1 MQTNT
6 NVLLE
11 WRAPTRSDHK
21 RSERWY
27 IVMGTLCAVIVV
39 YGIFSGTWSMSLV
52 FAFIPALYWL
62 LRNQAHKQH
71 VIRIMTLGIE
81 YDGVLLPWGDFK
93 EFWILS
99 GPNYNELHIAP
110 VKKIRSE
117 IVIQTGTID
126 PFVLR
131 DVLAQF
137 LPQIGDR
144 HEKLLD
150 AFIRFCKL

>member
-6 NVLLE
+6 NVFLE
-11 WRAPTRSDHK
+11 WQAPTRSDHK

-27 IVMGTLCAVIVV
+27 IIAGTLCALMVV
-39 YGIFSGTWSMSLV
+39 YGIFTETWSMSLV
-52 FAFIPALYWL
+52 FAFIPGLYWL
-62 LRNQAHKQH
+62 LRNQAHKKH
-71 VIRIMTLGIE
+71 TIRLTPLGIE
-81 YDGVLLPWGDFK
+81 YDAVLLPWGDWK

-99 GPNYNELHIAP
+99 GPDYHELHIAP

-117 IVIQTGTID
+117 IVIQTGDID

-144 HEKLLD
+144 QERLLD